1 MINRN
6 YFKGDSM
13 KREILDKYWQQYR
26 VSIGLQFEP
35 MSEKAIE
42 YFEKAMDE
50 YAEIIKKIPQE

>member
-1 MINRN
+1 
-6 YFKGDSM
+6 M

-50 YAEIIKKIPQE
+50 YAEIIKKFPQE